1 MAELAQGLG
10 LDLAHSFPGDM
21 ELLAQLFQCP
31 GPAIFQPEPQGNDP
45 LFPGRQALEHIHQL
59 PPQQLPPGLVHRDAR
74 LLVLDKILQ
83 MGVLFLAHRRFQA
96 HGLLGQL

>member
-1 MAELAQGLG
+1 MFLPKTGLCILYRLALAQGLLLQIIPQPFGPAGVAELAQGLG

-45 LFPGRQALEHIHQL
+45 LFPSCW
-59 PPQQLPPGLVHRDAR
+59 PY
-74 LLVLDKILQ
+74 
-83 MGVLFLAHRRFQA
+83 
-96 HGLLGQL
+96 

>member
-1 MAELAQGLG
+1 
-10 LDLAHSFPGDM
+10 M

-59 PPQQLPPGLVHRDAR
+59 PPQQLPPGLVGGDAC
-74 LLVLDKILQ
+74 LIVLDEVLQ